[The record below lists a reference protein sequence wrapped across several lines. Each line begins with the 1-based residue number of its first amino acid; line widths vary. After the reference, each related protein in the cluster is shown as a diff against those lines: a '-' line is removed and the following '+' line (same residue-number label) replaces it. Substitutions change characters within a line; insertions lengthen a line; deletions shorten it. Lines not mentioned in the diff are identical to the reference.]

1 MQVLKFTEEIIGQ
14 LKYYVY
20 ALIDPRERKVFY
32 VGKGKG
38 NRVFDHVKCAL
49 SSPVVSDKLDYI
61 RSLNGEVEH
70 IIVRSGLTEHE
81 AFEVEAAL
89 IDLLS
94 HDVAAPFTHI
104 TNVQSGH
111 HTWAHGLRTVE
122 EICNAYHK
130 RIDKDVQLLQGE
142 EVLIISLNKTFGGAR
157 SLYDTV
163 RGYWVLS
170 PCHAQKCSY
179 VLAEYDGYVVGVFEV
194 TGGWHVAP
202 NTSPVRYFFEGREIH
217 AEEAA
222 RFLWH
227 RLPVRPRGGQNPIR
241 YLKNI

>member
-1 MQVLKFTEEIIGQ
+1 MPVMKFTEEIIEQ

-20 ALIDPRERKVFY
+20 ALIDPREHKLFY

-49 SSPVVSDKLDYI
+49 SSPEVSDKLDYI
-61 RSLNGEVEH
+61 RGLKGDVEH
-70 IIVRSGLTEHE
+70 VIVRSGLTEKE

-89 IDLLS
+89 IDMLS

-111 HTWAHGLRTVE
+111 HTWAHGLRTVD
-122 EICNAYHK
+122 EICNAYRL
-130 RIDKDVQLLQGE
+130 RIDEDVQLHKGE
-142 EVLIISLNKTFGGAR
+142 EVLVISLNKTFGGTR

-170 PCHAQKCSY
+170 PRHARKCSY

-194 TGGWHVAP
+194 TDGWHAAP
-202 NTSPVRYFFEGREIH
+202 NTSPVRYSFEGRE
-217 AEEAA
+217 APAAEAA

-241 YLKNI
+241 YLKKD